1 MDLDESQRAA
11 VRAGVEG
18 LEAAGQTAKLNG
30 PAGTGKTTIIREVM
44 RSGAGEGAVVLAPT
58 NKATHVL
65 RSKGIP
71 AQTIHSALY
80 LPRTVALRELRR
92 ALLES
97 IAALGEAA
105 TTAIERVGLD
115 QQLADV
121 DQAIERAPNG
131 ERLQFSLQSPNAV
144 TGHPVIVDEASM
156 VGSRLYDDLRQS
168 TGRGIVLVGDDA
180 QLPPVR
186 DEPVFH
192 QMAPAATLDTVH
204 RQDAGSPIL
213 EIAMAIRRGRQD
225 IAKDVAKDSGCW
237 RLPHEAPPRADAL
250 TGIEVVWR
258 NKTRQERNALHREDA
273 GRTHWL
279 EAGDWLVSL
288 RNRGPEYNG
297 SFCQVLPAQRH
308 EYDRV
313 KCGREWKRAP
323 VITLDCDGEVIE
335 RPIAFGLDRR
345 PAAPRWCV
353 NPDCGWDYA
362 YSVTC
367 HKAQGSEWD
376 SVTVYDEWGLKAVSQ
391 SEQYRPWL
399 YTAITRAREE
409 LIWCSL

>member
-18 LEAAGQTAKLNG
+18 LEAVGQTAKLNG

-44 RSGAGEGAVVLAPT
+44 RSGAGGDAVVLAPT
-58 NKATHVL
+58 NKAAHVL
-65 RSKGIP
+65 RAKGIP

-80 LPRTVALRELRR
+80 QPRTVALRELKR
-92 ALLES
+92 ALEE
-97 IAALGEAA
+97 ALHSTE
-105 TTAIERVGLD
+105 LD
-115 QQLADV
+115 GDEQQRLLHELCDV
-121 DQAIERAPNG
+121 DQAIDRSPNG
-131 ERLQFSLQSPNAV
+131 ERLQFSLQTPNTV
-144 TGHPVIVDEASM
+144 TDHPVIVDEASM
-156 VGSRLYDDLRQS
+156 VGSKLYDDLRQS

-288 RNRGPEYNG
+288 RNRGPEFNG
-297 SFCQVLPAQRH
+297 SFCRVLPVEEQ
-308 EYDRV
+308 EWDRV

-323 VITLDCDGEVIE
+323 VIRLDCDGEVIE